1 MDMDY
6 AYFFG
11 TAAVGVLA
19 LILAMYLIY
28 RRGIAIRMGMILTGC
43 VAIAGALGFFLGKE
57 GVTLARGGIVIAVAL
72 LPFLSLWTS
81 LSRQVVIPTKQLATT
96 ATVIAGGDVDQQIDI
111 TRGDELGDL
120 ANAFRDMIAY
130 FQEMAQAAE
139 LLSQGDLRAEV
150 APRSNK
156 DVLGNAFRRMIAYQQ
171 GMANVAALLA
181 QGDLT
186 ADFAARSERD
196 MLGTA
201 FSRMTFYQQ
210 AMARAADRLA
220 QGDVAVNVT
229 PLTDK
234 DVLGNAFSRMI
245 VYQQEMTGAANR
257 LAQGDLT
264 VQVTPRSEQDVLGG
278 AFNRMIVSL
287 NDVLQQTNAVVE
299 QVVPSVEQMRAIS
312 QNLASNAEEQSAAAE
327 EVASSLEETDAQVK
341 TNAESAHVANQLVSQ
356 TAGVAQAGQ
365 EKMQGMTKAM
375 DGIATSSHE
384 IGRIIK
390 VIDEIAFQT
399 NLLAL
404 NAAVEAARAGQHG
417 RGFAVVA
424 QEVRNLAERSAR
436 AARETAELI
445 EDAGRRVEEGVGI
458 ADETA
463 EALGEIVENVVKVKD
478 LVAEIAAASEDQSRG
493 VTQVN
498 TAMIQVNQ
506 GAQAGSQQSEE
517 LASTADELGQLA
529 EVLRNQTARFRL
541 RKDGYAPEFAGV
553 TPEMLRQVV
562 EQKIAEAVRAGG
574 FANVAATAGGGD
586 VMVAQPRASNKGD
599 GDARL
604 ELPLDRD
611 ERGYGEF

>member
-1 MDMDY
+1 MDTDY

-11 TAAVGVLA
+11 TAAVGALA
-19 LILAMYLIY
+19 LMLAMYLIY
-28 RRGIAIRMGMILTGC
+28 RRGIAMRMGLILTGC
-43 VAIAGALGFFLGKE
+43 VVIAGALGFFLGKE

-72 LPFLSLWTS
+72 LPFLGLWTI
-81 LSRQVVIPTKQLATT
+81 LSRQVVAPTKQLATT
-96 ATVIAGGDVDQQIDI
+96 ATVIAGGDLDQQVDI

-120 ANAFRDMIAY
+120 ANAFRDMIGY

-156 DVLGNAFRRMIAYQQ
+156 DVLGNAFRRMIAYQR
-171 GMANVAALLA
+171 GMADVADLLA

-201 FSRMTFYQQ
+201 FSRMTLYQQ
-210 AMARAADRLA
+210 AMASAADRLA
-220 QGDVAVNVT
+220 QGDVAVSVT

-264 VQVTPRSEQDVLGG
+264 VQVAPRSEQDVLGS

-287 NDVLQQTNAVVE
+287 NNVLQQTNAVVE

-312 QNLASNAEEQSAAAE
+312 QSLASSAEEQSAAAE

-356 TAGVAQAGQ
+356 TSDVARIGQ

-375 DGIATSSHE
+375 DGIATSSQE

-445 EDAGRRVEEGVGI
+445 EDAGRRVGEGVGI

-463 EALGEIVENVVKVKD
+463 AALGEIVENVVKVKD

-498 TAMIQVNQ
+498 TAMVQVNQ

-529 EVLRNQTARFRL
+529 EVLRNQAARFKL
-541 RKDGYAPEFAGV
+541 RKNGYAPEFAGM
-553 TPEMLRQVV
+553 TPEMLRQFV
-562 EQKIAEAVRAGG
+562 EQKITEAVRAGG
-574 FANVAATAGGGD
+574 LVRVAATATDGSSAG
-586 VMVAQPRASNKGD
+586 AQPSASNKGD
-599 GDARL
+599 GDARF